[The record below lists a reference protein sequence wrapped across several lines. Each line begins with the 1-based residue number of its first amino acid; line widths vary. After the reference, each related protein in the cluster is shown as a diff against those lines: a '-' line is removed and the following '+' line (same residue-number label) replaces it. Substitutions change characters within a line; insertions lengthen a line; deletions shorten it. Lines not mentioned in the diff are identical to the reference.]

1 MGNPL
6 PRMVRLSICPAAAA
20 DCSRPPWEQMDGTM
34 PRGKQQL
41 CGPGDFIVYCFLIRW
56 HYNCHSTTGFI
67 LRSNSYAF
75 FFLKNI
81 WHLVMGRAAK
91 WTFSQGWKYRK
102 SYTLGGVLEGK
113 PFPLP
118 FCWLFF
124 FVSLS
129 RSEKNPTP
137 SSERRVTSR
146 PSGQNRDFPT
156 GSLLGSF
163 VVVYGEEAWM
173 GANAGNVQWKRFR
186 EESRAVSEMLTQL
199 KTQSKAT
206 ESSFCPWSCVWV
218 DVNAFLSGV
227 GLGGIRTPHPEF
239 A

>member
-1 MGNPL
+1 MAPCQGG
-6 PRMVRLSICPAAAA
+6 S
-20 DCSRPPWEQMDGTM
+20 S
-34 PRGKQQL
+34 
-41 CGPGDFIVYCFLIRW
+41 
-56 HYNCHSTTGFI
+56 
-67 LRSNSYAF
+67 SYAALGTSLFTVFLSGDITIATLQQDLFSDLIAMLF

-163 VVVYGEEAWM
+163 VVDYGEEAWM

-206 ESSFCPWSCVWV
+206 ESSFCPWSCV
-218 DVNAFLSGV
+218 
-227 GLGGIRTPHPEF
+227 
-239 A
+239 